1 MKCETY
7 LIEGMHCAACSAAV
21 ERVTRKLEG
30 VQRSDVNLTMN
41 RMEIEYDESKVT
53 PEQIIGKIEKAGFG
67 ARQMNAQK
75 RDKTR
80 EEEAE
85 AEARA
90 FRRERNGIIAALCLA
105 ALLMYVS
112 MGAMVRRAAAGHPG
126 YAQPR
131 GELCAGAA
139 HPDGGHHV
147 HRAEVLY
154 KRLQGA
160 GPPRAEPWTRSWR

>member
-21 ERVTRKLEG
+21 ERVTRKLDG

-41 RMEIEYDESKVT
+41 RMEIEYDEAKVT

-85 AEARA
+85 AEA
-90 FRRERNGIIAALCLA
+90 GP
-105 ALLMYVS
+105 S
-112 MGAMVRRAAAGHPG
+112 GASGTG
-126 YAQPR
+126 
-131 GELCAGAA
+131 
-139 HPDGGHHV
+139 
-147 HRAEVLY
+147 
-154 KRLQGA
+154 
-160 GPPRAEPWTRSWR
+160 